1 MDDSGII
8 MHDSIS
14 YVMYTHNENM
24 ERKKIARRYK
34 STASCILSI
43 HYFEYIKVQSI

>member
-24 ERKKIARRYK
+24 ERKKDSKKI
-34 STASCILSI
+34 
-43 HYFEYIKVQSI
+43 